1 MMNSRREIST
11 RFAYFK
17 NDICLVVNGNTQVTE
32 WHVGDQLEQAI

>member
-11 RFAYFK
+11 RFT

-32 WHVGDQLEQAI
+32 WHVGDQLEHAI